1 MHQLARSLGR
11 KITFKVY
18 LDSEHVPATVRSQ
31 LSSAG
36 LEVVDCPHDG
46 MKEVVDKS
54 IIGMH
59 KLEISSLKNLLI
71 NTDLSVDTLLY
82 ALDNPA
88 PGSLVLISGDRG
100 YAQMLSKLA
109 LRGYHVVVVA
119 PAVAQAGLR
128 LAQCHEMYEWSDQL
142 APLSV
147 RSPLNDT

>member
-1 MHQLARSLGR
+1 M
-11 KITFKVY
+11 FKVY
-18 LDSEHVPATVRSQ
+18 LDSERVSATVRSQ

-36 LEVVDCPHDG
+36 LELVDCPHNG

-59 KLEISSLKNLLI
+59 EISPLKIHLTNA
-71 NTDLSVDTLLY
+71 DLSVDALLY

-88 PGSLVLISGDRG
+88 HGSFILISGDRG

-119 PAVAQAGLR
+119 PAVAQEGLR
-128 LAQCHEMYEWSDQL
+128 LAQCHEIYEWSDEL
-142 APLSV
+142 AFLSV
-147 RSPLNDT
+147 RSPMIDT